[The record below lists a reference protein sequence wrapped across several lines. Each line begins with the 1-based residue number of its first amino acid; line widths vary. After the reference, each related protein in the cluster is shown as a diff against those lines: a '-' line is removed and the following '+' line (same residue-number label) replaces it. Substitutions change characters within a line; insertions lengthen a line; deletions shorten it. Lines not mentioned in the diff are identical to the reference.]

1 MACPFCGNNDTKKLY
16 EIESPLNRKN
26 YTLNHCTKCDLQ
38 FFTPLVFEDIYQTEE
53 YSGYHTFHK
62 GNRETP
68 IWLIK
73 TAKTI
78 KELNIYKKGNKIL
91 DLDCGDCLLYTELQK
106 ELELPLNDYSGIDLD
121 AKSIATCKR
130 RGLHNV
136 KKGYAD
142 KPIKFNKKFDIIIAT
157 EVLEHQTN
165 PKKFLDNAFSLL
177 KKGGYFIMSMPYRN
191 RLFKN
196 IRRDDPPHHFLLFNK
211 EFFRRNYQKQLV
223 LAESYDYN
231 KGKTLISGAQFASE
245 KMFKT
250 KLLFIFFILPIAA
263 IRILDHFIGEGMIA
277 VLKK

>member
-1 MACPFCGNNDTKKLY
+1 MTCPFCGNENTKPLY
-16 EIESPLNRKN
+16 EIESPLNHKN
-26 YTLNHCTKCDLQ
+26 YTLNHCTQCDLQ

-53 YSGYHTFHK
+53 YSGYHTFHE

-68 IWLIK
+68 EWLIK
-73 TAKTI
+73 TARTI
-78 KELNIYKKGNKIL
+78 KELGIYKKGDTIL
-91 DLDCGDCLLYTELQK
+91 DLGCGDCLLYVELSK
-106 ELELPLNDYSGIDLD
+106 ELELPPSNYHGIDLD

-130 RGLHNV
+130 RGLKNV

-142 KPIKFNKKFDIIIAT
+142 KPMKFNKKFDIVIAT

-177 KKGGYFIMSMPYRN
+177 KQGGHLVMSMPYRN

-211 EFFRRNYQKQLV
+211 EFFRKNYPSELIY
-223 LAESYDYN
+223 ARSYDYN
-231 KGKTLISGAQFASE
+231 TGKTLVSGAQFASE
-245 KMFKT
+245 KVFKT
-250 KLLFIFFILPIAA
+250 KWMFPFFIPPIAV
-263 IRILDHFIGEGMIA
+263 IRILDYFIGEGMIV